1 MNKVV
6 TNQKKTIE
14 RDFPYT
20 VEYLL
25 KMILEEIGISTTK
38 QDLIDFLYRHRIAKY
53 QSGKK
58 FGMICPIITPYDRF
72 YNNEQDLS
80 LYQTGAHCGMIITHK
95 KGYLNC
101 YPRFDEYTY
110 NLVKDCYENYI
121 LSDTEDDEEDDDIPY
136 ECTLTGVPGHWCAEC
151 KKKYECF

>member
-14 RDFPYT
+14 NDFPYT
-20 VEYLL
+20 IEDLL
-25 KMILEEIGISTTK
+25 DIIHTEIDTTATK
-38 QDLIDFLYRHRIAKY
+38 KELMDFLFRNRIAKY

-58 FGMICPIITPYDRF
+58 FGMICTIITPYDRF
-72 YNNEQDLS
+72 YNNEKDLS
-80 LYQTGAHCGMIITHK
+80 LYQTGSHCGMVITHR

-110 NLVKDCYENYI
+110 DLVKFHFKDYK
-121 LSDTEDDEEDDDIPY
+121 LSQIKEEELDGGYNPIEDDDI
-136 ECTLTGVPGHWCAEC
+136 EERLDWDR
-151 KKKYECF
+151 